1 MSCFVQIILNPFS
14 QTELSMSL
22 FLFLVKYNWMQL
34 KAVFSVFKS
43 YTYCF
48 SYVPLCST
56 LLQNM
61 AAQNSKFLSHS
72 WADGLCFVEIFH
84 IIFLVVVSRRG
95 VGWHHERFNWDAHL
109 RDDFFPHE
117 WVLTGVGWGRAGTVG
132 HWPGKPLTMH
142 IYEIRRHGSI
152 NFRISFFVYLNF
164 NPPSFVY

>member
-117 WVLTGVGWGRAGTVG
+117 WVLTGVGWGRELELLVIGQANLS
-132 HWPGKPLTMH
+132 PCISMKLEDMAQ
-142 IYEIRRHGSI
+142 SI
-152 NFRISFFVYLNF
+152 LGYLF
-164 NPPSFVY
+164 LSI